1 MSTPDVGAAALF
13 PDLHDEVAETSRIEG
28 MLQSQ
33 EIRNLI
39 AKGHIRAFPEIT
51 ERQIQPA
58 SLDLRLGD
66 VGYRVPASL
75 GPLKSTDEIGIAPP
89 GLDMSRVDLTRS
101 TGFEKGSVD
110 LARLLEH
117 MHLHR

>member
-13 PDLHDEVAETSRIEG
+13 PDLNDEVAETSRIEG
-28 MLQSQ
+28 MLPSQ
-33 EIRNLI
+33 EIRKLI

-66 VGYRVPASL
+66 VGYRVQARFVPW
-75 GPLKSTDEIGIAPP
+75 KSTVEHGIADP
-89 GLDMSRVDLTRS
+89 GLVMRRVELTR
-101 TGFEKGSVD
+101 TPVFEKQR
-110 LARLLEH
+110 AY
-117 MHLHR
+117 HLPFL